1 MRCPH
6 CNGSGE
12 IKAHVGL
19 MIMNKRK
26 SKKLTQEVLSKRVGL
41 SRTQITN
48 IEVGRSDVTMKVLE
62 RFALALKCSPKELV
76 P

>member
-1 MRCPH
+1 
-6 CNGSGE
+6 
-12 IKAHVGL
+12 
-19 MIMNKRK
+19 MIMEMRK
-26 SKKLTQEVLSKRVGL
+26 SKKLTQEALSERVGL

-62 RFALALKCSPKELV
+62 RFALALKCSPKDLI